1 MYAEG
6 LVLGAHLP
14 SGWLWPALI
23 LMGSVIFVALLVL
36 LLVSGARFDDPQG
49 GISPTPP
56 PGSCAPFCTE
66 QVNVPAQQ
74 R

>member
-6 LVLGAHLP
+6 LILGAHLP

-23 LMGSVIFVALLVL
+23 IFGSIIFVGMVVL
-36 LLVSGARFDDPQG
+36 LLVAGARFDDPQG
-49 GISPTPP
+49 VITPTPP

-66 QVNVPAQQ
+66 QVYAPAQQ
-74 R
+74 W

>member
-1 MYAEG
+1 MYEG
-6 LVLGAHLP
+6 AILGAHLP

-23 LMGSVIFVALLVL
+23 LFGGVVFVALLVL
-36 LLVSGARFDDPQG
+36 LLVSGARFDDHQG
-49 GISPTPP
+49 GISPTPT

-66 QVNVPAQQ
+66 PVYAPAHQ